1 MTAVSDHYVIRC
13 PHQGCREDS
22 FTFLGNLRR
31 HLLFHCKRLCASCRR
46 GSLCYVGRT
55 SIAVQDVIKHEDD
68 DAPARADGAGAQPCV
83 AASMQLVTTDTP
95 RGRMHLIPTPRHPR
109 RKVALAVAGT
119 TDALPTPPHPWRKVA
134 LAVAGTTDALAP
146 TATVAGNK
154 LAPTLRYVCN
164 EGGKCFDRSW
174 T

>member
-13 PHQGCREDS
+13 PHQGCREGS

-55 SIAVQDVIKHEDD
+55 SIAVQDVIKHEGD

-95 RGRMHLIPTPRHPR
+95 RGRMQLIPTPRHPR
-109 RKVALAVAGT
+109 
-119 TDALPTPPHPWRKVA
+119 RKVA